1 MRQNNKKP
9 SDASSITD
17 FVWGKDKN
25 IDKTIAENQITP
37 LTQNGILKILPTN
50 KPMRKTRSA

>member
-1 MRQNNKKP
+1 MNAP
-9 SDASSITD
+9 SLIL
-17 FVWGKDKN
+17 FEVKIEN